1 MKKGKIIGMMMLS
14 AAFVGAL
21 ASCGVTSNT
30 NNTNS
35 NTSNSS
41 NVINVPSATD
51 SSKVTAVVASET
63 AKDALDN
70 KTEITSDFN
79 ISTTDGE
86 FVVEN
91 NIYKITKAG
100 IYELS
105 GSISEGMIYV
115 DSEGEVEL
123 DLNGV
128 SIKSSTNSPIYAINV
143 DTLKIKAME
152 NTYNEIIDNRVV
164 SLTDTLGTASIYS
177 ESDLKIVGKGS
188 LYVSGLYNNGIHS
201 KDDLDIK
208 NVTLNVK
215 AYNNAIKGNDSI
227 NIESG
232 NIIAISTGG
241 DGLKTTSSD
250 ISSKGNQRGIV
261 SISGGVVDIYACEDG
276 IDSSYDVEI
285 SNEAIVNIYTS
296 TYSSYSSTH
305 ATSASSEM
313 YLMLSNSYYSS
324 SYRYSAYLC
333 NNDGTYKWVDLSYAG
348 MQSSTSGNNNRPG
361 ATRSSYYYY
370 KFELPTGY
378 TNIAFYRFLS
388 SQTENSTTNYS
399 SVTSGGTIN
408 TNRNMYQITSISGTK
423 ISGDWST
430 YSVSNNEYSAKG
442 IKADNEINILGGDI
456 TISSIDDALHA
467 NYGLTLENGDVGL
480 GNINING
487 GNIVITAGD
496 DGMHADGILTI
507 NDGLINIVN
516 SHEGLEAN
524 QIYVK
529 GGTSYVY
536 GNDDGVNATSGAKT
550 TLIEVSGGYL
560 DVTVGSGDTDGIDS
574 NGSYK
579 QTGGFV
585 ITKNPTSDTSGNMAA
600 LDIDG
605 TFTMTGGTFI
615 SLGPVSTTPSN
626 YNYVLFG
633 SSAGGSMWGGP
644 GMGMGQSSSKFQFTK
659 GTYTISELNIS
670 FEIESTYYSLFIAS
684 SDLAIGSSYT
694 LSGPVTKTWT
704 QNSKATTITS

>member
-1 MKKGKIIGMMMLS
+1 MKKRKFAGLLALSLLFIGTIT
-14 AAFVGAL
+14 
-21 ASCGVTSNT
+21 SCSVSSNI
-30 NNTNS
+30 NNS
-35 NTSNSS
+35 NNSSNSNSS
-41 NVINVPSATD
+41 IYNTASD
-51 SSKVTAVVASET
+51 SDKVTTVEAEESANN
-63 AKDALDN
+63 ALDN
-70 KTEITSDFN
+70 KTVITSDFN
-79 ISTTDGE
+79 ITTADGA
-86 FVVEN
+86 FSVDGNV
-91 NIYKITKAG
+91 YKITQAG
-100 IYELS
+100 TYELS
-105 GSISEGMIYV
+105 GSLSDGMIYV
-115 DSEGEVEL
+115 DSEGDVEL

-128 SIKSSTNSPIYAINV
+128 SISSSTNSPIYAVNV
-143 DTLKIKAME
+143 DNLKIKANE
-152 NTYNEIIDNRVV
+152 NTYNEIIDNRVQT
-164 SLTDTLGTASIYS
+164 LTDTLGTASIYS

-188 LYVSGLYNNGIHS
+188 LYVSGLYNNGIHT

-250 ISSKGNQRGIV
+250 VSSKGNQRGTV
-261 SISGGVVDIYACEDG
+261 NISGGVIDIYACEDG

-285 SNEAIVNIYTS
+285 SGDAVVNIYTS

-305 ATSASSEM
+305 ATSSSKEM
-313 YLMLSNSYYSS
+313 YLRLSNSYYSS
-324 SYRYSAYLC
+324 SYRYSAYLY

-348 MQSSTSGNNNRPG
+348 MQSTSFGNNNRPG
-361 ATRSSYYYY
+361 AQTNSYYYY
-370 KFELPTGY
+370 KFDLPTGY
-378 TNIAFYRFLS
+378 TNIAFYRFSS

-408 TNRNMYQITSISGTK
+408 TNKNMYQITSISGTK

-430 YSVSNNEYSAKG
+430 YSTSNNEYSAKG
-442 IKADNEINILGGDI
+442 IKSDNEINVNGGSI
-456 TISSIDDALHA
+456 TISSTDDALHA
-467 NYGLTLENGDVGL
+467 NYGLTLENGSTGL
-480 GNINING
+480 GNINLNG

-507 NDGLINIVN
+507 NDGIINIVN
-516 SHEGLEAN
+516 SHEGLEGN
-524 QIYVK
+524 QIYIK
-529 GGTSYVY
+529 GGKTYVY

-550 TLIEVSGGYL
+550 TLVDVSGGTL

-574 NGSYK
+574 NGSYN
-579 QTGGFV
+579 QSGGFV
-585 ITKNPTSDTSGNMAA
+585 ITKNPTTDTSGNMAA

-615 SLGPVSTTPSN
+615 ALGPVSKTPSN

-644 GMGMGQSSSKFQFTK
+644 GGMGMGQQSSKFQFTK
-659 GTYTISELNIS
+659 GSYSISELNIS
-670 FEIESTYYSLFIAS
+670 FDIETTYYSLFIAS
-684 SDLAIGSSYT
+684 GDLSVGSSYT

-704 QNSKATTITS
+704 QNSKSTTISS